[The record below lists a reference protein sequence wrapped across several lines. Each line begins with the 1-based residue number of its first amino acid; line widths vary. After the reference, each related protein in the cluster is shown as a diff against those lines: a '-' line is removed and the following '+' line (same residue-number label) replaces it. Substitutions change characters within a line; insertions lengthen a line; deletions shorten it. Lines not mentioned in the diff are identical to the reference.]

1 MALALLD
8 ARHKYMAKVIAT
20 SFGMAAPSVEEVLAS
35 EENLQAAEDFFRAD
49 GAPKLL
55 FYRQARD
62 VYTEDDDAAEPD
74 GPAELFMTT
83 GEAERQRGRAV
94 YFLRVKEGAAVT
106 KEGASGAELR
116 RRRRLR
122 AVHAAGVAEQLYLPL
137 LQKVSTGWQRG
148 LGDDSPPTSSRR
160 SASSTTRSATRWS
173 RCRAASR

>member
-74 GPAELFMTT
+74 GPADQAARDSWRARLWTFLVRPYLETLWQFREVVRLFRHLEAGGAPADGAPSFKSVRS
-83 GEAERQRGRAV
+83 GETVNDDDEAAEW
-94 YFLRVKEGAAVT
+94 
-106 KEGASGAELR
+106 
-116 RRRRLR
+116 
-122 AVHAAGVAEQLYLPL
+122 QL
-137 LQKVSTGWQRG
+137 TFE
-148 LGDDSPPTSSRR
+148 
-160 SASSTTRSATRWS
+160 
-173 RCRAASR
+173 